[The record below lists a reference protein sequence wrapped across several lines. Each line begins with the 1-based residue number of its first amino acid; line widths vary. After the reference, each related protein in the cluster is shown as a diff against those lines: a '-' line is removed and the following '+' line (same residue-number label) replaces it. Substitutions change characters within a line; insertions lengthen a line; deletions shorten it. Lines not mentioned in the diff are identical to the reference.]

1 MRFYGI
7 LFVGHNYMLVPLT
20 KKEIMMQKELTL
32 EQIRKQGEEAGRQIG
47 QLKTRPKMIETL
59 KAMLA
64 SRKK

>member
-1 MRFYGI
+1 
-7 LFVGHNYMLVPLT
+7 
-20 KKEIMMQKELTL
+20 MMQKELTL

-47 QLKTRPKMIETL
+47 KLKTRPKMIETL